1 MRSDDVVP
9 WCIVVLAIC
18 AVIWVILGLRQGVH
32 EREAQQQ
39 TYCKAILERVPTA
52 HDSLQVL
59 HRFPECLP

>member
-1 MRSDDVVP
+1 MRREDAGFWCFALLVICTVV
-9 WCIVVLAIC
+9 C
-18 AVIWVILGLRQGVH
+18 VILGVH
-32 EREAQQQ
+32 QAAQEREAQH